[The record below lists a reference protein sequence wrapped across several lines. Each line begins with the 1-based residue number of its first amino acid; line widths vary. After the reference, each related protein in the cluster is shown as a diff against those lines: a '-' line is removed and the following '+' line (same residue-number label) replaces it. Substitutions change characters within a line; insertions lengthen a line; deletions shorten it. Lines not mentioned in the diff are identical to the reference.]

1 MVIRVYISSSSYVTD
16 IDALFP
22 RPSPLTA
29 RMRHAVSTPRRAS
42 AAVHTVSLFPLFVS
56 LLCKISDITLAEMY
70 FGAFKSGRE
79 KHFEDVREIED
90 TFESYPI
97 MYLRK
102 YGELRWML
110 EKNDNPIPRSS
121 AGDFCNVLS
130 PRILVFMSS
139 YDFSLLP
146 NQWAMK

>member
-1 MVIRVYISSSSYVTD
+1 VVIRVYISSSSYVTD

-42 AAVHTVSLFPLFVS
+42 AAVHTVSLFPL
-56 LLCKISDITLAEMY
+56 
-70 FGAFKSGRE
+70 
-79 KHFEDVREIED
+79 IED

-110 EKNDNPIPRSS
+110 EKNGNPIPRSS
-121 AGDFCNVLS
+121 AGDFCKHREGEGGV
-130 PRILVFMSS
+130 
-139 YDFSLLP
+139 D
-146 NQWAMK
+146 A

>member
-56 LLCKISDITLAEMY
+56 LLCLMFKLLFVNVYRRLIVRVMHEIKRARRYIIISKKGVENA
-70 FGAFKSGRE
+70 R
-79 KHFEDVREIED
+79 
-90 TFESYPI
+90 
-97 MYLRK
+97 
-102 YGELRWML
+102 
-110 EKNDNPIPRSS
+110 
-121 AGDFCNVLS
+121 
-130 PRILVFMSS
+130 
-139 YDFSLLP
+139 
-146 NQWAMK
+146 